1 MAFGDSD
8 LPAFFAD
15 MGVEVTFNGTTA
27 MGLLDNPTE
36 IKLAAQGFGGFETQM
51 PAIRLPYNAF
61 TPMPVERDE
70 IDIDGLAYIVSEPA
84 AEGDGK
90 IICYSL
96 KVSQ

>member
-15 MGVEVTFNGTTA
+15 MGVEVTFHGATA
-27 MGLLDNPTE
+27 MGLLENPIQ
-36 IKLAAQGFGGFETQM
+36 IKLADRGFGGFETQM
-51 PAIRLPYNAF
+51 PQVRLPHNAF
-61 TPMPVERDE
+61 TPMPAETDQISV
-70 IDIDGLAYIVSEPA
+70 DGVAYSVSEPS

-96 KVSQ
+96 KVT